1 MEKYTMCRMIW
12 RIRSGKKFYSGWQ
25 VRLARNI
32 WKSVTESGITNKRI
46 PKVDSYK
53 INRKVLDSSEYKKK
67 FNGITKKSRVDE
79 AIYKYAK
86 AALYHRDGTN
96 MEDLY
101 ILSNSTGDILG
112 KNITSTEHFG
122 VPINDSVRKAIINNQ
137 GDLIGMHT
145 HFDDTPPTV
154 SDFETAFKRRYN
166 LGVVANATGD
176 IYLYGYGYKYISAK
190 LIDDTIE
197 KYINLI
203 DENGKKV
210 YTTTKEA
217 HLQALNQLRKDYG
230 IWYEARW

>member
-1 MEKYTMCRMIW
+1 M
-12 RIRSGKKFYSGWQ
+12 
-25 VRLARNI
+25 
-32 WKSVTESGITNKRI
+32 
-46 PKVDSYK
+46 
-53 INRKVLDSSEYKKK
+53 
-67 FNGITKKSRVDE
+67 
-79 AIYKYAK
+79 
-86 AALYHRDGTN
+86 
-96 MEDLY
+96 Y

-145 HFDDTPPTV
+145 HFDDTPPTG

-190 LIDDTIE
+190 LID
-197 KYINLI
+197 
-203 DENGKKV
+203 ENGKKV